1 MGYFGLASL
10 VEQAATGGGKTMI
23 YWKEWCRLRRRFF
36 ALAAFYLITALFLP
50 PVSWGTDFLT
60 WTINLLIGWGGGL
73 LLVPAILGMDAWAGE
88 KDEGTETF
96 LFSKPIPAARLLLA
110 KLGLRLLLTL
120 LITSVVL
127 GILILRLEVMGVELH
142 LFTRPYTAASAL
154 ATVVAAQLTLLA
166 VTMLVSIRAPYQSTA
181 LIIGGCLG
189 AAIAGAVVLPSFW
202 RVRALQAIW
211 PSFWMLVALSLVML
225 TATAWLLLTRD
236 IKGVR
241 P

>member
-1 MGYFGLASL
+1 
-10 VEQAATGGGKTMI
+10 MI
-23 YWKEWCRLRRRFF
+23 YWKEWCRLRRRFI

-73 LLVPAILGMDAWAGE
+73 LLVPTILGMDAWAGE

-120 LITSVVL
+120 LITAAVL
-127 GILILRLEVMGVELH
+127 GILVVRMDMMGVSLY
-142 LFTRPYTAASAL
+142 LFTRPYVTVSVLAA
-154 ATVVAAQLTLLA
+154 VAAAQITLLA

-189 AAIAGAVVLPSFW
+189 AAICGAVVLPRLW
-202 RVRALQAIW
+202 RVSALQAIW
-211 PSFWMLVALSLVML
+211 PSVWLLVILSLVIL
-225 TATAWLLLTRD
+225 AATAWLLVSRD